1 MTEITDQW
9 NPYLTAAACG
19 VGAGLMTLA
28 RRAALSPQSV
38 KALDGWD
45 RWRHSLSGFFLGG
58 GLAAG
63 VALLAHELASAPVR
77 IGWALCL
84 SATLDIATSEGLAF
98 VAKRFLKI
106 ETDEKPPYPQ

>member
-28 RRAALSPQSV
+28 RRAALATPQV
-38 KALDGWD
+38 KAMGGWD
-45 RWRHSLSGFFLGG
+45 RWRHSLSGCCLAA
-58 GLAAG
+58 GLSAG
-63 VALLAHELASAPVR
+63 VALLVHEVTSAPVR

-106 ETDEKPPYPQ
+106 ETDTKPPYPQ